1 MTFTNDE
8 LYMLSGAVLCAIA
21 GNHRAADLACGE
33 GSINALLAANRQ
45 LRDLN
50 AKLCAMMK
58 GGDGTIDT
66 ADGDDKPNVLIKVY
80 GGLVQAVYSSIPEA
94 VSVSV
99 YDEDDEEYF
108 NGPDEEFND
117 LSNRPEYKMIW

>member
-21 GNHRAADLACGE
+21 GNNRAAELACG
-33 GSINALLAANRQ
+33 GGAINALLAANRQ

-50 AKLCAMMK
+50 AKLCAMMN
-58 GGDGTIDT
+58 GGDGTIET
-66 ADGDDKPNVLIKVY
+66 ANGDDKPNVLIKVY

-99 YDEDDEEYF
+99 YDEDVEEYF